1 MSTGTIYITGAGPG
15 DEKLITLRAVE
26 VLKMADAVVYDYLVN
41 DSLLAYCRP
50 DCERIYAGKKANHH
64 TLPQDE
70 INALL
75 IELAQK
81 HTHVVRLKGGDPFVF
96 GRGGEEAMALKQAGI
111 RFEIIPGVTSGIAVP
126 AYAGIPVTHRDSCS
140 MVTFVSGHKAV
151 NKPDDEI
158 NWQALATL
166 ESTLVFYMGVSNLGK
181 ITSKLIENGKFPDT
195 AIALIQWGTT
205 LNQLAVCGNLSNI
218 VEKVKEA
225 QLKPPALIVI
235 GDVVN
240 MREELNWFK

>member
-1 MSTGTIYITGAGPG
+1 M
-15 DEKLITLRAVE
+15 
-26 VLKMADAVVYDYLVN
+26 
-41 DSLLAYCRP
+41 
-50 DCERIYAGKKANHH
+50 
-64 TLPQDE
+64 
-70 INALL
+70 
-75 IELAQK
+75 AQK

-96 GRGGEEAMALKQAGI
+96 GRGGEEAMALKQANI
-111 RFEIIPGVTSGIAVP
+111 AFEIIPGVTSGIAVP
-126 AYAGIPVTHRDSCS
+126 AYAGIPVTHRECCS

-158 NWQALATL
+158 NWAALATL

-181 ITSKLIENGKFPDT
+181 ITAKLIENGKSADT

-205 LNQLAVCGNLSNI
+205 SNQHTVSGNLANI
-218 VEKVKEA
+218 VQKVKEA

-235 GDVVN
+235 GDVVK

>member
-64 TLPQDE
+64 TLPQEE
-70 INALL
+70 INVLL

-96 GRGGEEAMALKQAGI
+96 GRGGEEAMALKQANI
-111 RFEIIPGVTSGIAVP
+111 AFEIIPGVTSGIAVP
-126 AYAGIPVTHRDSCS
+126 AYAGIPVTHRECCS

-158 NWQALATL
+158 NWAALATL

-181 ITSKLIENGKFPDT
+181 ITAKLIENGKSADT

-205 LNQLAVCGNLSNI
+205 SNQHTVSGNLANI
-218 VEKVKEA
+218 VQKVKEA